1 MDSFDMAA
9 FSHPMAPASRFNILV
24 DANLDA
30 ILSKALALKPGDRYQ
45 SASEMLDALTEWTPN
60 PRARDEQSTKER
72 LSSRMAKSALGVH
85 SPGSF
90 SAAEAMARDALA
102 LARDS
107 GRLSEAADLMEEAFN
122 RWPDLRHQ
130 YERQVKVW
138 RRGIAM

>member
-1 MDSFDMAA
+1 MAA
-9 FSHPMAPASRFNILV
+9 FSRPMTPASRFNILV
-24 DANLDA
+24 DAKLDA
-30 ILSKALALKPGDRYQ
+30 ILAQALALEPGARYQ
-45 SASEMLDALTEWTPN
+45 SAGEMLDALTDWSPN
-60 PRARDEQSTKER
+60 PLAPDQTSTKER
-72 LSSRMAKSALGVH
+72 LASGMAKSALGVH

-122 RWPDLRHQ
+122 RWPDLRQQ